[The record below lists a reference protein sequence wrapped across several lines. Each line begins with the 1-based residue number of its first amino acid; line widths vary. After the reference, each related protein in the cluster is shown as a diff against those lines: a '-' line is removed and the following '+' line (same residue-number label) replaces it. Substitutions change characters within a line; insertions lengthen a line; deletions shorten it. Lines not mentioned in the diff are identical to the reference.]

1 LEYLLLIIF
10 HLSRIL
16 PITMYSSFSK
26 RRCYSAVPSNG
37 AATEKGGQFV
47 TRGNQFEHYRGFPH
61 ITSASNGPHIT
72 TASNGVVREDHLC
85 RSDSDR
91 RGEKNL
97 RMDHTS
103 EHFRGFRDTAPSN
116 GVARDDGL
124 FLSSSGR
131 SGGEVRIDLSDGRF
145 RQDYSTP
152 ISNGVA
158 RDVNSFGSDS
168 NCGDKGR
175 MDHNNDHFRG
185 FPSVVSDGG
194 EVRTGLSDDR
204 FRREFSTPINNSVSR
219 AVSSFMSPTA
229 IVVIRAGWTT
239 TTTTFVDSLL

>member
-1 LEYLLLIIF
+1 MIIF

-37 AATEKGGQFV
+37 AATEKCGQFF
-47 TRGNQFEHYRGFPH
+47 TR
-61 ITSASNGPHIT
+61 TSASNGPHIT
-72 TASNGVVREDHLC
+72 TASNGVVREDYLC

-97 RMDHTS
+97 SMDHTS
-103 EHFRGFRDTAPSN
+103 ERFRGFRDTAPSN

-131 SGGEVRIDLSDGRF
+131 SGGDVSIDLSDGRF

-152 ISNGVA
+152 IKNGVS
-158 RDVNSFGSDS
+158 RDVSSFMSDRY
-168 NCGDKGR
+168 CGDKGR
-175 MDHNNDHFRG
+175 TDHNNCHCGG
-185 FPSVVSDGG
+185 FAWATSDCG
-194 EVRTGLSDDR
+194 EVRNGISDDR
-204 FRREFSTPINNSVSR
+204 LRREFSTPIKNVVSR
-219 AVSSFMSPTA
+219 DVSSFMSD
-229 IVVIRAGWTT
+229 RYWS
-239 TTTTFVDSLL
+239 DNCL